1 MDPVTADAPADVP
14 AAPAAAAA
22 RPDGRRTRWAEHR
35 RKRREELVTA
45 ALRAI
50 TTHGA
55 GLGMDELAAAAGT
68 SKTVLYRHF
77 SDKEDLY
84 LAVAQRVNRLIVREL
99 RSAVERAGSPREAL
113 AGIVATYLR
122 LVEDDPEVYRFVVS
136 RRFPGTTA
144 REPERDPVQRLTS
157 ALADE
162 TARTLTAHLR
172 AAGAA
177 DASADALA
185 HGLVAL
191 IRSAADRWI
200 STPERLGAAQMADA
214 LTDLAWGGLDAV
226 LGSPRHPARPA
237 RPAPEEVP

>member
-1 MDPVTADAPADVP
+1 MEPVTADAPG
-14 AAPAAAAA
+14 AAAVAP

-35 RKRREELVTA
+35 RARREELVTA

-55 GLGMDELAAAAGT
+55 GLGMDELATAAGT

-77 SDKEDLY
+77 ADKEDLY
-84 LAVAQRVNRLIVREL
+84 LAVARRVNRLIVREL
-99 RSAVERAGSPREAL
+99 RSAVERANSPREAL
-113 AGIVATYLR
+113 AGIVATYLG
-122 LVEDDPEVYRFVVS
+122 LVEADPEVYRFVVS
-136 RRFPGTTA
+136 HPFGATA
-144 REPERDPVQRLTS
+144 RDPERDPVQRLTR

-177 DASADALA
+177 DTSADALA

-200 STPERLGAAQMADA
+200 STPDRIGAAEMSAA

-226 LGSPRHPARPA
+226 LGTSATTRPRT
-237 RPAPEEVP
+237 EELP

>member
-1 MDPVTADAPADVP
+1 MDPVTADVP
-14 AAPAAAAA
+14 APGAPGAPAAAPV

-35 RKRREELVTA
+35 RARREELVTA

-77 SDKEDLY
+77 TDKEDLY
-84 LAVAQRVNRLIVREL
+84 LAVARRVNRLIVREL
-99 RSAVERAGSPREAL
+99 RSAVERASSAREAL
-113 AGIVATYLR
+113 AGIVSTYLG
-122 LVEDDPEVYRFVVS
+122 LVEADPEVYRFVVS
-136 RRFPGTTA
+136 HPFGATA
-144 REPERDPVQRLTS
+144 RDPERDPVQRLTR

-177 DASADALA
+177 DTSADALA

-200 STPERLGAAQMADA
+200 STPDRIAATDMAAA
-214 LTDLAWGGLDAV
+214 LTDLAWGGLSAV
-226 LGSPRHPARPA
+226 LARPADPA